1 MSSNIT
7 SERIREIYKSRIN
20 LLEILKHQGYAVDD
34 LEGVGIT
41 DIAIMVEHGQLDMTL
56 ERGGGGGGDG
66 DGDGDG
72 DGVEDVAGNATPSAI
87 GGGIAPQPTPDTIG
101 GATPSAI
108 GEATPSAIGNKLYVR
123 YNVTS
128 TFRTTNA
135 LSDLVDD
142 LYTIDETLGPKDE
155 LIVITL
161 DDPNDKLM
169 KLMEKMWVQDNT
181 YVRVIGLKRLQ
192 FNILNHTLVP
202 KHTILS
208 PEDRTTMLKKYNVTD
223 AMKQL
228 PVISRFDPVA
238 NVIGIRPG
246 QVCEIQRSSRT
257 AVTANYYRVCV

>member
-1 MSSNIT
+1 MSSNLT
-7 SERIREIYKSRIN
+7 SDRIREIYKSRNN
-20 LLEILKHQGYAVDD
+20 LLAILKQQGYAVKAYS
-34 LEGVGIT
+34 GVGIT
-41 DIAIMVEHGQLDMTL
+41 DIAVMAEHGQLDMTL
-56 ERGGGGGGDG
+56 ERGGDG
-66 DGDGDG
+66 DDDDETEEGE
-72 DGVEDVAGNATPSAI
+72 VVTPNPHPN
-87 GGGIAPQPTPDTIG
+87 GGIAPQPTPSGIG
-101 GATPSAI
+101 K
-108 GEATPSAIGNKLYVR
+108 KLYVR

-142 LYTIDETLGPKDE
+142 LYTIDETLGPDDE
-155 LIVITL
+155 LIVVAQ

-192 FNILNHTLVP
+192 FNILEHALVP

-208 PEDRTTMLKKYNVTD
+208 PEDRAAMLKKYNVTD

-257 AVTANYYRVCV
+257 AITANYYRVCV

>member
-56 ERGGGGGGDG
+56 ERV
-66 DGDGDG
+66 G